1 MPPKLQL
8 MPGLRMTTRAS
19 NKDKHPG
26 SILVG
31 NPRRSSEEM
40 NQLREEAAA
49 QREAEEERLTVAI
62 KNVAQIEDKLRGKDN
77 ELELERRRR
86 REELRAEGNKSRIGS
101 SIVVAASG
109 KENKS
114 DGVSSNTSKKSQ
126 DASKRLQRAVTTNG
140 KGKAVVDEEESSNV
154 SNNWDPDYEK
164 PASGSEADKS
174 ATGDNTDSEVD
185 EASDASETEAKK
197 RKRSNSR
204 KKKVK
209 QGRED
214 VRAMRTNPPSNATSI
229 APLNNK
235 RKAVPDGTGPETHK
249 SKKRRED
256 DTTGLDPEWADFIK
270 KHGKRKQVTKQAEAA
285 TEHSQAAVAGP
296 VLDEES
302 CVRYGGFIGDNED
315 DTAEASAVGQAI
327 LKPKKNLYPSIR
339 IQNNAPNEPK
349 TMKEARGGDERWKEK
364 HLPEDSKQLF
374 KEEVLPRIR
383 QLLGALE
390 PWAILTHGHVQN
402 VLDQVF
408 GEGKYSAVND
418 KVFYGLA
425 KMRIENWRNGFS
437 KAAVEAVQ
445 KMINDNAEILATGAA
460 RKEFIAGYLLKV
472 PVGGDGEY
480 DTHAYQWA
488 EWKEDGAE
496 KKGFGE
502 NSLVLY
508 TFANAH
514 LAQIQAIS
522 EDVEKEKPIGALLMS
537 MQAVGRALE
546 IWIDGDK
553 SLRKPPAF
561 SYDNYGDTFAKI
573 HGYPKK
579 LRKIRRATFF
589 VATLKSLKEEIWKR
603 IINLALENLDT
614 KENVTQ
620 NSASNSGADEIEDPN
635 ADFVMVV

>member
-26 SILVG
+26 NILLG

-49 QREAEEERLTVAI
+49 QREAEEERLTAAI
-62 KNVAQIEDKLRGKDN
+62 KNVAQIEDTLRGKDS
-77 ELELERRRR
+77 ELELERCRR
-86 REELRAEGNKSRIGS
+86 REELRDEGNESRIGS
-101 SIVVAASG
+101 STVVAASG

-114 DGVSSNTSKKSQ
+114 YGVSSNTSKKPQ
-126 DASKRLQRAVTTNG
+126 DASKRPQRAVTTNG
-140 KGKAVVDEEESSNV
+140 KSKAVVDEEGSSDALNGSV
-154 SNNWDPDYEK
+154 TDRDPDYEK

-174 ATGDNTDSEVD
+174 AAGETTDSEVA
-185 EASDASETEAKK
+185 EASDASETVAKK
-197 RKRSNSR
+197 RKRSNSS

-209 QGRED
+209 KGRED
-214 VRAMRTNPPSNATSI
+214 VKAMRTNPPSNATSI

-235 RKAVPDGTGPETHK
+235 RKAVPDGTGPETHA

-256 DTTGLDPEWADFIK
+256 DTTGLDPEWADFVK
-270 KHGKRKQVTKQAEAA
+270 KHGKQKKITKQVER
-285 TEHSQAAVAGP
+285 SQAAVAGP
-296 VLDEES
+296 VSDEES
-302 CVRYGGFIGDNED
+302 CVRYGGFVGDNED
-315 DTAEASAVGQAI
+315 DTAEASAVGKVI
-327 LKPKKNLYPSIR
+327 LKLKKNLYPSIHIR
-339 IQNNAPNEPK
+339 NNAPNEPK
-349 TMKEARGGDERWKEK
+349 TMKEARGGDDRWKEK

-425 KMRIENWRNGFS
+425 
-437 KAAVEAVQ
+437 AVEAVQ
-445 KMINDNAEILATGAA
+445 KMINDNAEILATAAA
-460 RKEFIAGYLLKV
+460 RKEFIAGYLSKV
-472 PVGGDGEY
+472 PVGDDGEH

-488 EWKEDGAE
+488 EWSGNGAE

-508 TFANAH
+508 TFATAH
-514 LAQIQAIS
+514 LAQIQGVS
-522 EDVEKEKPIGALLMS
+522 EDIEKEKPIGALLMS

-546 IWIDGDK
+546 IWIDGEK

-589 VATLKSLKEEIWKR
+589 VATLKNIKEEVWER

-614 KENVTQ
+614 KKENATQ
-620 NSASNSGADEIEDPN
+620 NSVLNSGADEIEDPDSN
-635 ADFVMVV
+635 FVMAI